1 MASGTLPVIAI
12 KDWQSVTSQPDELIS
27 LLIGSYQSI
36 LSSDPSG
43 KIQESFTTEQH
54 ILMAFDILESQVMSG
69 GFIQL
74 VENGYGPYIF
84 DTPLSDYLRSWG
96 AVDIAAIIDQARV
109 IYLSKKDLLE
119 REKTLEEV
127 AKLYQQHPEFEPLEK
142 EFTDNITEAKRMI
155 AGHIIGHIDSCAI
168 VS

>member
-1 MASGTLPVIAI
+1 MASGSLPVIAI
-12 KDWQSVTSQPDELIS
+12 QDWQSAVSQPDALIS

-43 KIQESFTTEQH
+43 NIQESFTTEQN
-54 ILMAFDILESQVMSG
+54 ILLAFDILDSQVMSG

-74 VENGYGPYIF
+74 IENGYGPYIF

-96 AVDIAAIIDQARV
+96 AVDIVALIDQARE
-109 IYLSKKDLLE
+109 IYHCKKAILE
-119 REKTLEEV
+119 KEKTLEEF

-142 EFTDNITEAKRMI
+142 EFTDNIAEAKRII
-155 AGHIIGHIDSCAI
+155 AGYITAHIDRFAVIS
-168 VS
+168 

>member
-109 IYLSKKDLLE
+109 IYLSKKDILE
-119 REKTLEEV
+119 RETTLEEI

-155 AGHIIGHIDSCAI
+155 AGHIIGHIDSFAI